1 MRFNRFIN
9 RGTGFLILIIPVLIC
24 SSCKSDKSHSR
35 DVGQYL
41 DDSELSEV
49 MVQIDQI
56 RNVFYLTPSPA
67 EMLGII
73 DLTGLQFDGTLPNN
87 RDNADRYLDSRSQS
101 LNLGIYI
108 TDLAYMALYGRHEE
122 TIDYLETVG
131 DMARQVRVSEAISS
145 ELVDRA
151 RDNAESMDSLYE
163 VCNEAFVELLLYCEQ
178 NKRANTAVLISAGA
192 FIESLYMAISMVE
205 DYSQVNKLIQ
215 HLADQKYVID
225 NLFLMAES
233 LSGDDNVKALLEN
246 LRPVKDLYD
255 LVEEPQGN
263 TTMKK
268 EDSGKLVIG
277 SKKQIGLSEDQFREL
292 KKITTEVRTNIISNI
307 V

>member
-1 MRFNRFIN
+1 MRYNRFIS
-9 RGTGFLILIIPVLIC
+9 RGTGFLVLIVPVLIFF
-24 SSCKSDKSHSR
+24 SCKSDRSKSR

-41 DDSELSEV
+41 DDSELTEV

-73 DLTGLQFDGTLPNN
+73 DLTGLQFDGTLPND

-131 DMARQVRVSEAISS
+131 DMARKVRVSEAIGS

-151 RDNAESMDSLYE
+151 RDNVASMDSL
-163 VCNEAFVELLLYCEQ
+163 
-178 NKRANTAVLISAGA
+178 
-192 FIESLYMAISMVE
+192 
-205 DYSQVNKLIQ
+205 
-215 HLADQKYVID
+215 
-225 NLFLMAES
+225 
-233 LSGDDNVKALLEN
+233 
-246 LRPVKDLYD
+246 
-255 LVEEPQGN
+255 
-263 TTMKK
+263 
-268 EDSGKLVIG
+268 
-277 SKKQIGLSEDQFREL
+277 
-292 KKITTEVRTNIISNI
+292 
-307 V
+307 

>member
-1 MRFNRFIN
+1 MRNNRFLSQGKVFIM
-9 RGTGFLILIIPVLIC
+9 LILPVLIF
-24 SSCKSDKSHSR
+24 SSCKSDKGRSR
-35 DVGQYL
+35 DIGQFL
-41 DDSELSEV
+41 DDSELTEV

-56 RNVFYLTPSPA
+56 RNVFFLTPSPA

-73 DLTGLQFDGTLPNN
+73 DLTGLQFDGTLPND
-87 RDNADRYLDSRSQS
+87 RTNADRYLDSRSQS

-131 DMARQVRVSEAISS
+131 DMANRVRVSEAISS
-145 ELVDRA
+145 ELVGRA

-205 DYSQVNKLIQ
+205 DYNQVNKLIQ
-215 HLADQKYVID
+215 HLADQKYVVD

-233 LSGDDNVKALLEN
+233 LSEDENVKALLEN

-268 EDSGKLVIG
+268 EESGKLVIG
-277 SKKQIGLSEDQFREL
+277 SKKQIRLSEEQFMEL
-292 KKITTEVRTNIISNI
+292 KKITTEVRTNIISNTF
-307 V
+307 